1 MKEDLREIAV
11 LLAGYVLMAALAIAV
26 LFAALSQS

>member
-1 MKEDLREIAV
+1 MRDSLREFAV
-11 LLAGYVLMAALAIAV
+11 LLAGYVLMAAMGVAV